1 MLMIFLQFYLRKNNN
16 TTRNQSKNKIIMK
29 KRIFLPLIAFLLVSV
44 IYAAENSMND
54 TTFQYQ
60 KKTIKLIDEKGKLNV
75 KVYESITDSGSV
87 EYKQV
92 YEGVFSDEQSFE
104 KYTVLED
111 LGFQIPGITNK
122 NKKHNHDIDYDSKKE
137 MEAHWAG
144 FSVGF
149 SNVVN
154 SNNKLATFYGT
165 KVFAEKS
172 LEWSLNI
179 NEYIIPLYRNVFGLT
194 TGFGFCWR
202 NYGLLDNMHL
212 EETDGIVVTY
222 PADAGIVYESSRL
235 RMLHLTL
242 PIFLE
247 WQPNFGS
254 NHDLFITAGVVGGLK
269 TFANYKVKFEDEN
282 ENTVKRETAKGL
294 NIPPLTLDYM
304 VQAGYKD
311 FSLYAKYSPLELF
324 RKGEGPQMQS
334 VSVGFTL
341 NFND

>member
-1 MLMIFLQFYLRKNNN
+1 
-16 TTRNQSKNKIIMK
+16 MK
-29 KRIFLPLIAFLLVSV
+29 KRIILPLFAFLLATT

-75 KVYESITDSGSV
+75 KVYESVTDSGSA

-111 LGFQIPGITNK
+111 LGFQLPGITNR
-122 NKKHNHDIDYDSKKE
+122 NKEHDHDFDVASKKS

-144 FSVGF
+144 FAVGY
-149 SNVVN
+149 SNVIN
-154 SNNKLATFYGT
+154 SNNKLATFNGT
-165 KVFAEKS
+165 KVLAEKS
-172 LEWSLNI
+172 LEWTFNT
-179 NEYIIPLYRNVFGLT
+179 NEYIIPLYKNVFGLT
-194 TGFGFCWR
+194 SGFGFCWR
-202 NYGLLDNMHL
+202 NYGLQDNMHL
-212 EETDGIVVTY
+212 EETDGIIVTY
-222 PADAGIVYESSRL
+222 PADAGIEYKSSRL
-235 RMLHLTL
+235 RMLHLTI

-254 NHDLFITAGVVGGLK
+254 NHELFITAGVVGGLK

-282 ENTVKRETAKGL
+282 ERTVKRETAEGL

-311 FSLYAKYSPLELF
+311 FSFYAKYSPLDLF

-334 VSVGFTL
+334 VSLGFML